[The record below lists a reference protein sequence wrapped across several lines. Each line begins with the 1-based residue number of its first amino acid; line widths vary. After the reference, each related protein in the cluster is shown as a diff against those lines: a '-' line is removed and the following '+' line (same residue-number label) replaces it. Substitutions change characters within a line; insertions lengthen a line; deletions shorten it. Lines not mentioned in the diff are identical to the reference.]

1 MLDTYNGNRRLEPTI
16 DQSPDTITD
25 HRASQPSH
33 GTAGRR
39 RHTENNEWIQTHDLS
54 TQRLQ
59 IHTGENLHTGSC
71 RHKRS
76 RNGRG
81 EGVTAA
87 GGTEL
92 EERVP
97 VQLHS
102 LLWSGCRLHPHASGV
117 GQRRRSRTK
126 LHG

>member
-39 RHTENNEWIQTHDLS
+39 RHAENNEWIQAHDLS

-71 RHKRS
+71 RHK
-76 RNGRG
+76 
-81 EGVTAA
+81 
-87 GGTEL
+87 
-92 EERVP
+92 
-97 VQLHS
+97 
-102 LLWSGCRLHPHASGV
+102 
-117 GQRRRSRTK
+117 
-126 LHG
+126 